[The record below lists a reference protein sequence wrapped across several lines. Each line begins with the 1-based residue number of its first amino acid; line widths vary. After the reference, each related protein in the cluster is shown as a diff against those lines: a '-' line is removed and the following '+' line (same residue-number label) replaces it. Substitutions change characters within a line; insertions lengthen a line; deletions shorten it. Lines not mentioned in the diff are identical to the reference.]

1 MSKTI
6 IRVLRVARPHLVNDR
21 DPTVAGFGF
30 HFSLKSHMA
39 KIGTVGR
46 HNLFFINLFLP
57 YNQPLAN
64 YIVNVRTL
72 NEKLILATYSHVK
85 YDNI

>member
-6 IRVLRVARPHLVNDR
+6 IRVLRVARPHLVNGR

-46 HNLFFINLFLP
+46 QNLFFINFFTV
-57 YNQPLAN
+57 QP
-64 YIVNVRTL
+64 
-72 NEKLILATYSHVK
+72 
-85 YDNI
+85 